1 MQDILAKRKNMSNNF
16 PIYDHLYLW
25 SSIFPNYAKNH
36 RGEIRKNTPYSP
48 FSNSPYD
55 KKERPRGR
63 SFFIRLNRQ
72 NFSFPKQL

>member
-25 SSIFPNYAKNH
+25 SSIFPNYAENH
-36 RGEIRKNTPYSP
+36 RGEIRKTLRIPL
-48 FSNSPYD
+48 FNSPHD

-63 SFFIRLNRQ
+63 SFSLKLNRQ
-72 NFSFPKQL
+72 NFPFPRQL